1 MHELDELGQRWIPAE
16 LSERSAEN
24 LRLIECLR
32 YISGIA
38 KRGTGR
44 EQGANE
50 SVEQFILGY
59 VKELEAERDRYRNL
73 LFEALNDCEGQG
85 WQVSAERDYFKWQYE
100 IAQGAIRSLMK
111 TVDAFK
117 QNKT

>member
-73 LFEALNDCEGQG
+73 LFEALNYPRMNCSTDSLIVKG
-85 WQVSAERDYFKWQYE
+85 RDGRR
-100 IAQGAIRSLMK
+100 I
-111 TVDAFK
+111 
-117 QNKT
+117 QNG